1 MPATPTVRRDAPGL
15 SIMMPEYRPDLDQG
29 TLRALGSSAGAM
41 CHCGILVAN
50 AGRRFQKFA
59 VAACQSA
66 DSDLLSADEAGA
78 GKVGPT

>member
-1 MPATPTVRRDAPGL
+1 MPATPGPTVRRDALGL
-15 SIMMPEYRPDLDQG
+15 SIMMPEYRPDFPPGVGVLCKCHV
-29 TLRALGSSAGAM
+29 M

>member
-1 MPATPTVRRDAPGL
+1 
-15 SIMMPEYRPDLDQG
+15 
-29 TLRALGSSAGAM
+29 M

-59 VAACQSA
+59 VAAGQSA
-66 DSDLLSADEAGA
+66 DSDLFSADEAGA